1 MQAFISTQ
9 QLNLAKTV
17 LLDAPVAL
25 LIKTLFHANHAKA
38 TKSLTLML
46 ICAEYLVMAP
56 HTMIGLQRVALIVN
70 QVNT

>member
-1 MQAFISTQ
+1 VQAFILTR
-9 QLNLAKTV
+9 QLNLAKNV
-17 LLDAPVAL
+17 LLDAQVAL
-25 LIKTLFHANHAKA
+25 LIRILFHANHAKA

-56 HTMIGLQRVALIVN
+56 HTMIGLQTIALIAN